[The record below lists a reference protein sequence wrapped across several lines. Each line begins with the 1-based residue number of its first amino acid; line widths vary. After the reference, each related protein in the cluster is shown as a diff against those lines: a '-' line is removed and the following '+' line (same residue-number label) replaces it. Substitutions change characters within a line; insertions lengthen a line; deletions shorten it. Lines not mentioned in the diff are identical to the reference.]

1 MKTEHQLREEEVITP
16 KSVKELTKY
25 INDLVKQKHDY
36 GTCVYAMSMA
46 ATAAFNYVSSELGVS
61 GFQASCAD
69 MDFIRRSRG
78 IKGPFMIVDLY
89 DELYESGRTVQKVK
103 EAVNQNRTWLMKEA
117 RKCLAESNSACDEV
131 YSRWIELAYGYLTIE
146 QRLQWDEEN
155 PENKID
161 EAWLQDN
168 AEKYDFYSKK
178 MEFATADFT
187 PEFIKAK
194 NLLRREK

>member
-1 MKTEHQLREEEVITP
+1 M
-16 KSVKELTKY
+16 
-25 INDLVKQKHDY
+25 
-36 GTCVYAMSMA
+36 M
-46 ATAAFNYVSSELGVS
+46 NYTNPVEQ
-61 GFQASCAD
+61 F
-69 MDFIRRSRG
+69 
-78 IKGPFMIVDLY
+78 K
-89 DELYESGRTVQKVK
+89 KVK

-187 PEFIKAK
+187 PEFIKANHDQMVK
-194 NLLRREK
+194 FRYTKVYAYRGDYFDLIPDAVSITEEGFHRFDMCVSLSFKTKIKDVLFDWDLLQKIYDLATGDNKKFVDNYIQRCQEAVSEQSKEKR